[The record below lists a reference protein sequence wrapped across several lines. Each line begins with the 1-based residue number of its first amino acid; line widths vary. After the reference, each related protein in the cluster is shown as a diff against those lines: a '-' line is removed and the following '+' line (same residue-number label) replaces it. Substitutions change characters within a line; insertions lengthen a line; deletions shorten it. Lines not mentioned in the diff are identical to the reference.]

1 MLVESFN
8 LTGGTTRGS
17 KKRARNR
24 DLKFARPLSLS
35 LLFLPDSGDLGGCR
49 RPPCTPLTQ
58 AHLLVPSLAGG
69 RGQVAAGEPQL
80 LSLSLWRFGEEGSG
94 EGLVLGLLIW

>member
-1 MLVESFN
+1 MDEPGITN
-8 LTGGTTRGS
+8 PPTRVF
-17 KKRARNR
+17 
-24 DLKFARPLSLS
+24 LLSP
-35 LLFLPDSGDLGGCR
+35 PDSGDLGAAASHRG
-49 RPPCTPLTQ
+49 TPLTQ

-94 EGLVLGLLIW
+94 EGLVLGLLLLVIKLNLGYL